1 MSGGLNTNMT
11 DRNRT
16 LEVAEI
22 SEEMEVSAVGAFRK
36 VNILTKASALSLTL
50 QVGSDSI

>member
-22 SEEMEVSAVGAFRK
+22 GEEMEVSAVGAFRK